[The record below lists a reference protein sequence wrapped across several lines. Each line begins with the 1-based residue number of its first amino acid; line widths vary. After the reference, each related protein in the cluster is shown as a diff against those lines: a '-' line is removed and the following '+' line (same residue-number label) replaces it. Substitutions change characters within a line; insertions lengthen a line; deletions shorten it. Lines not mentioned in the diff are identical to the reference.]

1 MVTFEEIIGNLLL
14 RHNCV
19 VIPEFGGFVAKQTSA
34 RIDFEKGIVHPPKK
48 SILFN
53 RQLINNDGLMI
64 SEYAAA
70 HQLSFE
76 DAQTKIYDVTRS
88 WMSEL
93 HAGRRISIDR
103 VGYLFQDEE
112 KNICFEQ
119 DRHFNLLMESFGLGQ
134 VHFIAQEDVEIVKR
148 KIAVEDATAATV
160 IPVHPEL
167 AVESPIEIAS
177 ANEEQFEN
185 PFVAVTP
192 QAKRS
197 SNIWKYAA
205 AVVALPIVFYS
216 IWIPMKTDVL
226 ESNMLSFKDFNP
238 FSSKAASQYEAP
250 KEMNSIKKENFVTLD
265 KQIEAIN
272 DDQTATFSYS
282 LTEDTYVL
290 VDLGKPTTNTT
301 DAPTV
306 AQPTIAPTNTT
317 SAAAP
322 ATVTGMHFIVG
333 CFSDEVNAGTLIQDL
348 KKKGFA
354 NARVLDKKNG
364 LYRVT
369 LGNASTQ
376 SELDQ
381 FISKAKASGLEGWV
395 LK

>member
-19 VIPEFGGFVAKQTSA
+19 VIPEFGGFVAKQSSA

-64 SEYAAA
+64 SEFAAA
-70 HQLSFE
+70 HQISFDE
-76 DAQTKIYDVTRS
+76 AQLQIREVTRN
-88 WMSEL
+88 WMSDL
-93 HAGRRISIDR
+93 HAGRRIVVDR

-167 AVESPIEIAS
+167 IAEPIVAM
-177 ANEEQFEN
+177 EENTTSEVEN
-185 PFVAVTP
+185 PFIPVETT
-192 QAKRS
+192 KRR

-205 AVVALPIVFYS
+205 AVIALPIVFYS
-216 IWIPMKTDVL
+216 VWIPMRTDVL

-238 FSSKAASQYEAP
+238 FNHKVASKYEAP
-250 KEMNSIKKENFVTLD
+250 KNLTTVEKDDFVSLD
-265 KQIEAIN
+265 HQIEAIK
-272 DDQTATFSYS
+272 DEQSSSFSYS

-290 VDLGKPTTNTT
+290 VDLGKPATAVSTAPETSSTT
-301 DAPTV
+301 
-306 AQPTIAPTNTT
+306 QPTEA
-317 SAAAP
+317 
-322 ATVTGMHFIVG
+322 VTPVANAKSSGMHFIVG
-333 CFSDEVNAGTLIQDL
+333 CFSEEANANVLIQDL
-348 KKKGFA
+348 SRKGFS
-354 NARVLDKKNG
+354 NARILDKKNG

-369 LGNASTQ
+369 LGNANSQ
-376 SELDQ
+376 SELEQ
-381 FISKAKASGLEGWV
+381 YMTKAKSVGLEGWV